1 LSNDLTQ
8 FEGSG
13 AAAIPATDSLVGD
26 HFEGAGIASPFTPEM
41 VARKAELEKIRDTDI
56 DRYFSERHDRELL
69 RIMKAEMAAVDPD
82 SVSPLDPMDWQEA
95 RREFGTDVAGSALV
109 SEWERAGGFRLNYER
124 VQERVS
130 KLVGSFETR
139 REQRAFMARFDRD
152 LTESCRNAIY
162 SNIAQGRPTFVRP
175 ADAAT
180 MKQFAATDVGQELI
194 AEWGPDAPEKVA
206 LIRTRAAR
214 FYETLSDDDL
224 ADFGVWFES
233 LKPRQIAAICRSLV
247 R

>member
-1 LSNDLTQ
+1 MSNDLTQ

-13 AAAIPATDSLVGD
+13 AVVVPATDGLVGD

-56 DRYFSERHDRELL
+56 DRYYSEGHDRELL

-95 RREFGTDVAGSALV
+95 RRQFGTDAAGLALV
-109 SEWERAGGFRLNYER
+109 SEWERMGGFRTHYQH
-124 VQERVS
+124 VQETVS
-130 KLVGSFETR
+130 KLVGSFDTR

-152 LTESCRNAIY
+152 LTESCRCAIY
-162 SNIAQGRPTFVRP
+162 ADLARGKPSFVKP

-194 AEWGPDAPEKVA
+194 AEWGTDAPEKVA

-214 FYETLSDDDL
+214 FYESLSDDDL
-224 ADFGVWFES
+224 ADFGVWFDS